1 MSQVRMVPA
10 SRTRKRR
17 TQNGG
22 NGKTMEPDRT
32 TLRFSTNLAALRG
45 IAAAMVVIFHAL
57 MVFRLTGFDEPHR
70 QALSAVDTP
79 WEWLTIILLGMTNG
93 HAAVII
99 FFVLSGVVLTLSY
112 ERQRGQG
119 LARLMAYYIKRGAR
133 LWPLLAAVAVFAFV
147 LRGFVAGWHE
157 PAAFTSWVNGYFSG
171 DPDRNVLLRN
181 ILGLDSSLNY
191 PAWTIYV
198 EIVASVLFPLLFLVS
213 RHRGLTLAVLMATII
228 VTALGW
234 NYRGFGQYMV
244 CFMAGV
250 ALIRYGG
257 PVAQRVLG
265 WPKAARFALV
275 TGAWVMILSVE
286 RILSPHTHMDPLTVL
301 VFTLGGTIIVT
312 HLTFTAPI
320 VALSRKPLQW
330 LGEISYGLYLLHFPV
345 LIALATISTPLFEP
359 LLSLGQGGA
368 LAANL
373 LLAVATFAVTLP
385 LAALSYHLFERPCQD
400 LGRIIAERVA
410 AFSPSGRVTCAPVP
424 LPLCNPREPA
434 E

>member
-1 MSQVRMVPA
+1 
-10 SRTRKRR
+10 
-17 TQNGG
+17 
-22 NGKTMEPDRT
+22 MEPDRT

-57 MVFRLTGFDEPHR
+57 LVFRLTGFDEPHR
-70 QALSAVDTP
+70 QALSAIDSP
-79 WEWLTIILLGMTNG
+79 WEWLVIILLGLTNG

-112 ERQRGQG
+112 ERQRGHG
-119 LARLMAYYIKRGAR
+119 LTRLMAYYIKRGAR
-133 LWPLLAAVAVFAFV
+133 LWPLLATVAIFAFI
-147 LRGFVAGWHE
+147 LRDPVGQLHE
-157 PAAFTSWVNGYFSG
+157 PAAFTSWVNAYFST

-198 EIVASVLFPLLFLVS
+198 EIAASIVFPLLFLAS
-213 RHRGLTLAVLMATII
+213 RHRGLTLAALAATII

-250 ALIRYGG
+250 ALIRYGE
-257 PVAQRVLG
+257 PVARRVLS
-265 WPKAARFALV
+265 WPRTVRIALLAAS
-275 TGAWVMILSVE
+275 WVAILSVE
-286 RILSPHTHMDPLTVL
+286 RLLSPHTHMYPFTVL
-301 VFTLGGTIIVT
+301 VFTLCATIIVT
-312 HLTFTAPI
+312 HLTFAAPI

-330 LGEISYGLYLLHFPV
+330 LGEVSYGVYLLHFPV
-345 LIALATISTPLFEP
+345 LITLAMISAPLLEP

-368 LAANL
+368 LTANL
-373 LLAVATFAVTLP
+373 LLAVAAFAVTLP
-385 LAALSYHLFERPCQD
+385 LAAVSYRLLERPCQD
-400 LGRIIAERVA
+400 IGRLIAERVA
-410 AFSPSGRVTCAPVP
+410 KRSPSHRESGTPVHTM
-424 LPLCNPREPA
+424 REPA